1 VLMQETDNGMFE
13 PMFISMGM
21 LEKEYSNG

>member
-1 VLMQETDNGMFE
+1 MQETDNGMFE